1 MKKNTLLLKSLALA
15 VCATAALSA
24 NAANYVVVSSEGVDA
39 VEFAIGDSPKVTFTA
54 SDLVITSD
62 DASVSY
68 PMSKTVT
75 FRFSDTPMSGISD
88 ASATTESFRLE
99 GDILFA
105 SGLDTADMVEVY
117 DLRGSR
123 VACAPA
129 VNGEA
134 QIDLSS
140 VVGIIIVKTN
150 VTTFKLAK

>member
-1 MKKNTLLLKSLALA
+1 MKKLPLLLKSLALA

-24 NAANYVVVSSEGVDA
+24 NAANYVVVSSEGTDD
-39 VEFAIGDSPKVTFTA
+39 VEFAIGDSPKVTFTT
-54 SDLVITSD
+54 SDLVITSGET
-62 DASVSY
+62 SVSY
-68 PMSKTVT
+68 PMTKTVT
-75 FRFSDTPMSGISD
+75 FRFSDTSMAGISD
-88 ASATTESFRLE
+88 ASAATVSFRLD

-105 SGLDTADMVEVY
+105 SGLDADDIVEVY

-140 VVGIIIVKTN
+140 TVGIIIVKTN
-150 VTTFKLAK
+150 GTTFKLAK